1 MMQLGSDQSISR
13 FRKGIVSDDETF
25 RIDSLCQFAHRDEFV
40 RDSDQQL
47 LAFAFDQITSVCVVR
62 ILILRPCFRLHKKRN
77 VTDLLYSL

>member
-1 MMQLGSDQSISR
+1 MMKRFGSA
-13 FRKGIVSDDETF
+13 F
-25 RIDSLCQFAHRDEFV
+25 FASSARRDEFV

-77 VTDLLYSL
+77 VTDLTLCNIMFSSRKHV